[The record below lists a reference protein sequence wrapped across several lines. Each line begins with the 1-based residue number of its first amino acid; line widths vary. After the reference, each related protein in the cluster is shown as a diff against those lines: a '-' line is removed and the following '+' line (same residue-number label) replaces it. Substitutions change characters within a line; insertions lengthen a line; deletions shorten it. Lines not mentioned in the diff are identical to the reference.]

1 MFQEKRACNISE
13 ILSML
18 SYLKRRQLDVNMGN
32 MLFKEEKNTEDNGIW
47 SKGII
52 RSERDKGIC
61 KREKRKI

>member
-1 MFQEKRACNISE
+1 
-13 ILSML
+13 ML

-32 MLFKEEKNTEDNGIW
+32 MLFKEEKNTEENGVW